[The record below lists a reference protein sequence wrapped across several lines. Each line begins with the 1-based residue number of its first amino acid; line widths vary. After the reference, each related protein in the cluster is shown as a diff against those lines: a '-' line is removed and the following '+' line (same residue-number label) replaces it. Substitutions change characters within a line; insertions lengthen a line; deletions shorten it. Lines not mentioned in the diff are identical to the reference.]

1 MGEDYSVFPSS
12 SACLNR
18 MVSKGG
24 PVIPKLDLIVD
35 SYSKEVRG
43 RKFNSAVVWTND
55 SLVFF
60 FIFGKWP
67 LKFWGV
73 IWPKDSLVLG

>member
-1 MGEDYSVFPSS
+1 MFPRS
-12 SACLNR
+12 SACLDR

-43 RKFNSAVVWTND
+43 RKFNSAVVLTND
-55 SLVFF
+55 SLVFL
-60 FIFGKWP
+60 ILGKWP
-67 LKFWGV
+67 LKFGGV
-73 IWPKDSLVLG
+73 IWQKDSLVLG